1 MSTLQKYTIP
11 SFKLHSG
18 KVIPLTLSYQVF
30 GKALQEAPVV
40 MVNHSLTGN
49 SDVSGEEGWWSDII
63 GPKKLIDT
71 ELYSVIAFNFP
82 GNGFDDS
89 FLSSYKGWILRD
101 VSKAFKIT
109 LDQLGV
115 SELFAAIGGSI
126 GGVLAWEMAVS
137 YPHFIRNVIPIACHW
152 EASDWILAN
161 VLLQDRLLHNSKNP
175 LEDARIHAMLCY
187 RTPKSLKY
195 RFNRTTNKQENKFNV
210 ETWMLYH
217 GDKLASRFDLR
228 SYKSM
233 NHLLGSVDIC
243 HERDS
248 FEALVEKVTGNIY
261 IVSIDTDLFF
271 THEDNRETYR
281 RLLNVKPNV
290 FFKTINSIHGHDAFL
305 IEHEQLI
312 NLLEEVFTPIHEHV

>member
-1 MSTLQKYTIP
+1 MSTLQKHTIP

-18 KVIPLTLSYQVF
+18 KFISLTLSYQVF
-30 GKALQEAPVV
+30 GKALDEAPVV

-49 SDVSGEEGWWSDII
+49 SNVSGEEGWWSDII

-101 VSKAFKIT
+101 VSEAFKIT

-126 GGVLAWEMAVS
+126 GGALAWEMAVS

-175 LEDARIHAMLCY
+175 IEDARIHAMLCY

-271 THEDNRETYR
+271 TQEDNRETYR

>member
-49 SDVSGEEGWWSDII
+49 SNVSGEEGWWSDII

-126 GGVLAWEMAVS
+126 GGALAWEMAVS

-175 LEDARIHAMLCY
+175 IEDARIHAMLCY

-271 THEDNRETYR
+271 TQEDNRETYR

>member
-1 MSTLQKYTIP
+1 MSTLQKHTIP

-18 KVIPLTLSYQVF
+18 KVISLTLSYQVF
-30 GKALQEAPVV
+30 GKALDEAPVV

-49 SDVSGEEGWWSDII
+49 SNVSGEEGWWSDII

-101 VSKAFKIT
+101 VSEAFKIT

-126 GGVLAWEMAVS
+126 GGALAWEMAVS

-175 LEDARIHAMLCY
+175 IEDARIHAMLCY

-271 THEDNRETYR
+271 TQEDNRETYR

>member
-1 MSTLQKYTIP
+1 MSTLQKHTIP
-11 SFKLHSG
+11 SFNLHSG
-18 KVIPLTLSYQVF
+18 KVISLTLSYQVF

-49 SDVSGEEGWWSDII
+49 SNVSGEEGWWSDII

-71 ELYSVIAFNFP
+71 EVYSVIAFNFP

-101 VSKAFKIT
+101 VSEAFKIT
-109 LDQLGV
+109 LDELGV
-115 SELFAAIGGSI
+115 SGLFAAIGGSI
-126 GGVLAWEMAVS
+126 GGALAWEMAVS

-243 HERDS
+243 HKRDS

>member
-1 MSTLQKYTIP
+1 MSSLQKHSIP

-30 GKALQEAPVV
+30 GKALHEAPVV
-40 MVNHSLTGN
+40 LVNHSLTGN
-49 SDVSGEEGWWSDII
+49 SNVSGEEGWWSDII

-71 ELYSVIAFNFP
+71 EVYSVIAFNFP
-82 GNGFDDS
+82 GNGFDDD
-89 FLSSYKGWILRD
+89 FLTSYKDWILRD
-101 VSKAFKIT
+101 VSEAFKIA
-109 LDQLGV
+109 LDELGV

-126 GGVLAWEMAVS
+126 GGALAWEMAVS
-137 YPHFIRNVIPIACHW
+137 HPHFIRNVIPIACHW

-161 VLLQDRLLHNSKNP
+161 VLLQDRLLHNSQNP

-187 RTPKSLKY
+187 RTPQSLKF
-195 RFNRTTNKQENKFNV
+195 RFDRTINKEQNKFNV

-217 GDKLASRFDLR
+217 GDKLASRFDI
-228 SYKSM
+228 SAYKSM
-233 NHLLGSVDIC
+233 NHLLGSIDIC
-243 HERDS
+243 HDRDS
-248 FEALVEKVTGNIY
+248 FETLVEKVTGNIF

-305 IEHEQLI
+305 IEHDQLI
-312 NLLEEVFTPIHEHV
+312 NLLEEVFVPIHEHV

>member
-1 MSTLQKYTIP
+1 MSSLQKHSIP
-11 SFKLHSG
+11 SFKLHCG

-30 GKALQEAPVV
+30 GKALHEAPVV
-40 MVNHSLTGN
+40 LVNHSLTGN
-49 SDVSGEEGWWSDII
+49 SNVSGEEGWWSDII

-71 ELYSVIAFNFP
+71 EVYSVIAFNFP
-82 GNGFDDS
+82 GNGFDDD
-89 FLSSYKGWILRD
+89 FLTSYKDWILRD
-101 VSKAFKIT
+101 VSEAFKIA
-109 LDQLGV
+109 LDELGV

-126 GGVLAWEMAVS
+126 GGALAWEMAVS
-137 YPHFIRNVIPIACHW
+137 HPHFIRNVIPIACHW

-161 VLLQDRLLHNSKNP
+161 VLLQDRLLHNSQNP

-187 RTPKSLKY
+187 RTPQSLKF
-195 RFNRTTNKQENKFNV
+195 RFDRTINKEQNKFNV
-210 ETWMLYH
+210 ETWLLYH
-217 GDKLASRFDLR
+217 GDKLASRFAI
-228 SYKSM
+228 SAYKSM
-233 NHLLGSVDIC
+233 NHLLGSVAIC

-248 FEALVEKVTGNIY
+248 FETLVEKVTGNIF

-305 IEHEQLI
+305 IEHDQLR
-312 NLLEEVFTPIHEHV
+312 NLLKEVFTPIHEHV

>member
-49 SDVSGEEGWWSDII
+49 SNVSGEEGWWSDII

-126 GGVLAWEMAVS
+126 GGALAWEMAVS

-175 LEDARIHAMLCY
+175 IEDARIHAMLCY